1 MVSILIF
8 VYSKTI
14 KKGNMK
20 KMMLAIAIL
29 LGSYTASTAQA
40 VKTPPKQTTVKQ
52 MPAAAAKTV
61 QKPAEQ
67 TAATIKKVP
76 AAATQ
81 AAANTKQTAVKTS
94 NATTAPVKAAAATT
108 TSKATATKA
117 VVTTNAN
124 VVLKKDGTPDKRYKE
139 AQQLKKDGTPD
150 MRYKKNK

>member
-1 MVSILIF
+1 
-8 VYSKTI
+8 
-14 KKGNMK
+14 MK
-20 KMMLAIAIL
+20 KMIMAIAIL
-29 LGSYTASTAQA
+29 LGCYSASTAQA

-52 MPAAAAKTV
+52 MPAAATKTV
-61 QKPAEQ
+61 QKPAQQ

-81 AAANTKQTAVKTS
+81 AAVNTKQTAVKTT
-94 NATTAPVKAAAATT
+94 NAATATTA
-108 TSKATATKA
+108 SKATATKA
-117 VVTTNAN
+117 AVTTNSN